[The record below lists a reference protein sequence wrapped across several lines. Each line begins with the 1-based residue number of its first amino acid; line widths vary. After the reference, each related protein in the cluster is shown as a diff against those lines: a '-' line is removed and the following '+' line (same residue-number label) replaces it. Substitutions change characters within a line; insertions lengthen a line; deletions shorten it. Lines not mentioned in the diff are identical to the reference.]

1 MINVLL
7 IAGVVGLGFALYKDM
22 RDFMKDLL

>member
-22 RDFMKDLL
+22 KDFMKDLL